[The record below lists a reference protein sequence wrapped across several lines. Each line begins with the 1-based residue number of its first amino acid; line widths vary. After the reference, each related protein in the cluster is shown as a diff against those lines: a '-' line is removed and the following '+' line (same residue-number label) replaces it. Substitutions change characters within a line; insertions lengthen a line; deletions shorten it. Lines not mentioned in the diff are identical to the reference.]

1 MLDNQ
6 PSDSLAALE
15 QAISSACR
23 IDVDELD
30 QPGLTRR
37 IDRLHRAQ
45 ARLAAERARL
55 VAELERRQI
64 SDIADLRQRE
74 RTRQQIRRD
83 LAGRSNRAPSQ
94 TKLDAQAG
102 QVAAAHNATGQAFAD
117 GHIDAEHVRL
127 IGEALEAIVDVQ
139 RRAEIEEDLLRLA
152 RTCRPTVLG
161 RHIRELLARIAPPSV
176 TLREERQHRD
186 RRVSASDTP
195 DGGLSLSGIMYGT
208 AATTVRTALDA
219 FRRPDTPG
227 EHRTPGQRTADALE
241 QLCAT
246 ALRAGDAPAQH
257 GIRPQVLITVTT
269 DELDRGDDGIAHHG
283 PGEPTTLGRLRH
295 LLADSSWARVVL
307 APDGTPI
314 EASPG
319 VRTVPKGLWRALLSR
334 DGGCTWAGCDAPAA
348 WCDVAHGQDPFT
360 AGGRLS
366 PDNAALLCRRHHRR
380 FDHGVYRI
388 QIDGDRVTY
397 HRGRDGEPASGPS
410 GPADRQDPR
419 TRSRPQALSSRGR
432 VVLGGPPP
440 ARDAA
445 TGPPTTT
452 RRKNHQPRAGPRNPA
467 QRHESPMAADP

>member
-1 MLDNQ
+1 MLDDQ
-6 PSDSLAALE
+6 PGDSLARLE
-15 QAISSACR
+15 QAISAACR
-23 IDVDELD
+23 IEVDELD
-30 QPGLTRR
+30 EPGLTRR

-45 ARLAAERARL
+45 ARLAAARARL
-55 VAELERRQI
+55 VSELERRRTSGI
-64 SDIADLRQRE
+64 RDLREQE

-83 LAGRSNRAPSQ
+83 LARRSNRAPSQ

-102 QVAAAHNATGQAFAD
+102 QVAADHTATGQAFAA

-127 IGEALEAIVDVQ
+127 IGEALEAIVDDH
-139 RRAEIEEDLLRLA
+139 RRAEIEQDLLQLA

-161 RHIRELLARIAPPSV
+161 RHIRELLARLAPPAV
-176 TLREERQHRD
+176 ILREERQHRE
-186 RRVSASDTP
+186 RRVSAADTP
-195 DGGLSLSGIMYGT
+195 DGGLTLSGIMYGT
-208 AATTVRTALDA
+208 AAATVRTALDA
-219 FRRPDTPG
+219 FRRPDSPG
-227 EHRTPGQRTADALE
+227 ENRTPGQRTADALE

-269 DELDRGDDGIAHHG
+269 DELDRGADGIAHLG

-319 VRTVPKGLWRALLSR
+319 VRTVPKGLWRALLAR

-366 PDNAALLCRRHHRR
+366 PANAALLCRRHHRR
-380 FDHGVYRI
+380 FDHGDYRI
-388 QIDGDRVTY
+388 QISGDHVTY
-397 HRGRDGEPASGPS
+397 HRGQAGQAAAGSSDPAGRRDPGKGTQALPS
-410 GPADRQDPR
+410 G
-419 TRSRPQALSSRGR
+419 TK
-432 VVLGGPPP
+432 VVLDRPPP
-440 ARDAA
+440 GWDFA
-445 TGPPTTT
+445 TGPPTLT
-452 RRKNHQPRAGPRNPA
+452 RSRHDRPRAGPRTQPPRA
-467 QRHESPMAADP
+467 RSPVAADP